1 MPQELLTGGLRALGI
16 SYEQSQIDAFMTYL
30 SELKKWN
37 RAYSLT
43 SIRDDREIVIKHF
56 LDSLLYLKA
65 LPENARSI
73 ADVGAGAGFPGLPIR
88 IIRPTLELHL
98 IEPVQKKAAFL
109 RNIVRRLG
117 LDRVTVHSMRV
128 EDVRSIQ
135 VDAVLTRALFSVKD
149 FYEKARH
156 LVRPGGVLILSKGPK
171 AANELRETS
180 LEHTLLEA
188 ELPFTSTVRLLI
200 SVFS

>member
-1 MPQELLTGGLRALGI
+1 MPQEILTRGLKALGI
-16 SYEQSQIDAFMTYL
+16 SYEQSQIEAFLAYL

-43 SIRDDREIVIKHF
+43 SIRDDREVIIKHF

-65 LPENARSI
+65 LPEDTRSI

-88 IIRPTLELHL
+88 IIRPALELHL
-98 IEPVQKKAAFL
+98 IEPVRKKAAFL
-109 RNIVRRLG
+109 RNMVRRLG
-117 LDRVTVHSMRV
+117 LAKVTVHNMRV
-128 EDVRSIQ
+128 EEVHIQ
-135 VDAVLTRALFSVKD
+135 VDAALTRALFTVKE
-149 FYEKARH
+149 FHEQASH
-156 LVRPGGVLILSKGPK
+156 IVRPGGVLILSKGPR
-171 AANELRETS
+171 AGEELRESS

-188 ELPFTSTVRLLI
+188 ELPFTETVRLLI